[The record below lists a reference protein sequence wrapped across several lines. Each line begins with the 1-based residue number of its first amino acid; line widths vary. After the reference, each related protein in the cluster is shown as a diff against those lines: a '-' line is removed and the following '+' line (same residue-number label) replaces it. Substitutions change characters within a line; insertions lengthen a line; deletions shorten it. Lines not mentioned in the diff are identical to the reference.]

1 MPDIESNQVEAT
13 GLSPTQNE
21 QQLALSV
28 LRLLS
33 SQPDLTQRQLA
44 QALGIS
50 LGKTNFIVRAV
61 LARGWVKA
69 ENFRRSN
76 HKLGYI
82 YVLTPQGIAQR
93 LRLTQAFVAHKERE
107 YERLRSEIDKLRT
120 EMFNLTP

>member
-1 MPDIESNQVEAT
+1 MPDAESHSPDTPVAP
-13 GLSPTQNE
+13 PTQAE

-93 LRLTQAFVAHKERE
+93 LRLTQAFVTHKEQE
-107 YERLRSEIDKLRT
+107 YERLRSEIEKLRT